1 MLLHSQVL
9 TVPTAIALAVG
20 LCVAS
25 PASALDGGPG
35 DLLELAQAGP
45 TSPPTGGLMHARAD
59 RTFTPKA
66 MCQDG
71 LARRVGNR
79 AYIKA
84 RLELKPDQM
93 AAWNAFEK
101 AADDASAKER
111 ARCAALPAEMKDTPN
126 YVDRLTMREDMMK
139 ARLASIE
146 AVKPTLLTHY
156 NVLSPDQKAVLD
168 KPTRRPMVHGPGPR

>member
-1 MLLHSQVL
+1 MLLRSQVL
-9 TVPTAIALAVG
+9 TVPTAIVLAVG
-20 LCVAS
+20 LSVAS
-25 PASALDGGPG
+25 PASALDSSPG
-35 DLLELAQAGP
+35 DPLELAQAGP
-45 TSPPTGGLMHARAD
+45 MSPPAGGLIHAKAD

-111 ARCAALPAEMKDTPN
+111 ARCAALPAEMKEMPN

-146 AVKPTLLTHY
+146 AVKPTLLALY

-168 KPTRRPMVHGPGPR
+168 KPMRGPMGRGPAPR